1 VRILVLS
8 KRQYTG
14 KDLLDDRYGRLYEIP
29 ASLAT
34 SGHVVIGVALSYRRR
49 PFAPV
54 VGPAGMRWL
63 SVNALPAGI
72 WGYPRQLGQVVAQM
86 RPDVIWACSDA
97 FHAIMGA
104 TLSRIT
110 GIPLV
115 IDLYDNFESFGATR
129 LPGIGPLFRAAC
141 RHAAALTVVSHSLRD
156 HVVKAYGIYA
166 PVAVI
171 GNGVR
176 RDLFFPQDRLT
187 ARASLGLPADA
198 RLIGSAGAITADRD
212 IAVLFDAFTELAAAD
227 PSLHLVFAGPRDQ
240 TPSRYHHP
248 RIIDLGVL
256 PLSRVPAIYS
266 ALDVAVVCNKDSDFG
281 HYCFPQKLFEIIA
294 CGTPIVAAALGD
306 VAKTLA
312 AYPESLY
319 RPGAAPHLARQ
330 ITQQLLDPR
339 PIAGLR
345 VPTWDDWSNSVA
357 QVLAP
362 FQRST

>member
-1 VRILVLS
+1 MRILVLS

-29 ASLAT
+29 ASLAA

-110 GIPLV
+110 EIPLV

-156 HVVKAYGIYA
+156 HVVKAYGIDA

-281 HYCFPQKLFEIIA
+281 YYCFPQKLFEIIA

-345 VPTWDDWSNSVA
+345 VPTWDDWSDSVA